1 MRRLRRWRHIP
12 LATQYAHG
20 LIDHDIAR
28 TAIECAHLGT
38 ISAGDMAVRDASDVQ
53 SRGWLVVAEQHVKVL
68 HQRSARTLQRMV
80 YATELRYDWGIG
92 QHGNHTRF
100 TDLQTTGI
108 SVLGPHLVE
117 WRGCIVLLHLIM
129 FRRFLVNGL
138 AVVPR

>member
-1 MRRLRRWRHIP
+1 
-12 LATQYAHG
+12 
-20 LIDHDIAR
+20 
-28 TAIECAHLGT
+28 
-38 ISAGDMAVRDASDVQ
+38 
-53 SRGWLVVAEQHVKVL
+53 
-68 HQRSARTLQRMV
+68 MV

-138 AVVPR
+138 AVVPDDVDILAGEVVLLHQFRSSLREHCATYIVQTGQFENT